1 MRSIVTALV
10 VAAVFSVSAQARSA
24 QPPKGEAARMKG
36 VWIVVSGERD
46 GKPMDASRIA
56 GRQLVIQGSEFTDMI
71 KGKDQD
77 KDKNLVLAKGTFTLD
92 ESHSPRWIDAHFTT
106 GEIAGK
112 SCKAIYEIDGDTFR
126 TVTAVE
132 SDDERPSTFKSLPAT
147 GQMMFVYRR
156 AK

>member
-1 MRSIVTALV
+1 
-10 VAAVFSVSAQARSA
+10 
-24 QPPKGEAARMKG
+24 
-36 VWIVVSGERD
+36 
-46 GKPMDASRIA
+46 MDPSRIA
-56 GRQLVIQGSEFTDMI
+56 GRQVIIQGNEFTDMI
-71 KGKDQD
+71 KDKEKD
-77 KDKNLVLAKGTFTLD
+77 LVLAKGTFTLD
-92 ESHSPRWIDAHFTT
+92 ESHTLRWIDAHFTT
-106 GEIAGK
+106 GEIADK